1 MGNDGQS
8 GQVGPFPPADW
19 QGLQLG
25 LDRCYEGPPV
35 GRSGVYT
42 GTVVTLCELR
52 RGSLEMHREG
62 VAIQAEATERPWIMS
77 IPGERRQHFSDD
89 SAIVSVHLSLKNP
102 GNGAEW
108 RGRPVV
114 MAVPDEYARQS
125 LHTLQRA
132 AIAAGFSPQQL
143 EVYGLEL
150 ALPEALE
157 LQAAC
162 AVLFAHMLRLAR
174 PLGMSFEV
182 PPIGDDRVRESHLRL
197 AAMDIQAS
205 FSRETLAA
213 EQGLTAGQ
221 LDRLWRQEL
230 GVTPFQYRDRQ
241 RLTYACEQLRRPSVA
256 IKSIAADLG
265 FRHLS
270 QFSNWFHA
278 RQQESPRDF
287 RNRPGFS

>member
-1 MGNDGQS
+1 MGKTGQA
-8 GQVGPFPPADW
+8 GQAALFPPADW

-52 RGSLEMHREG
+52 CGSLEMHREG
-62 VAIQAEATERPWIMS
+62 VTIQADGAECPWIMS

-89 SAIVSVHLSLKNP
+89 SVIVSVHLSLKNP
-102 GNGAEW
+102 SNGAEW

-114 MAVPDEYARQS
+114 MAMPDGAARQS
-125 LHTLQRA
+125 LSALQCA
-132 AIAAGFSPQQL
+132 AIAAGLSPQQL
-143 EVYGLEL
+143 EAYGLEL
-150 ALPEALE
+150 ALPEALGV
-157 LQAAC
+157 QAAC
-162 AVLFAHMLRLAR
+162 AVLFGHMLRLAR
-174 PLGMSFEV
+174 PLGMRFEV

-197 AAMDIQAS
+197 AAMDIQAP
-205 FSRETLAA
+205 FSREALAA
-213 EQGLTAGQ
+213 GQGLTAGQ

-230 GVTPFQYRDRQ
+230 GLTPHQYRDRQ
-241 RLTYACEQLRRPSVA
+241 RLTYACEQLRRPSVS
-256 IKSIAADLG
+256 IKAIAADLG

-270 QFSNWFHA
+270 QFSNWFRA
-278 RQQESPRDF
+278 RQGESPRHF